1 MVRPGRIIPRGTD
14 MTGDAPVV
22 EQPVDAP
29 AHEAGA
35 SKAEAKKAAKLD
47 RLNKWLTLGANVGV
61 VLGLVLVFVEV
72 RQNAELTRTQ
82 MEQQM
87 NDMLANIELSIAE
100 PEMAAVWVKSVRE
113 PEALVDSEI
122 RMLDAHLTSILLEW
136 DYLIQMEAAGLV
148 TRDRVRRHVANTAPA
163 YFGSRFAKNWW
174 QTQLSGWQGT
184 IMEEVA
190 NPVISALDDTFIAA
204 SWDKMRIAP
213 PAPPV
218 VAGPAAVSP

>member
-1 MVRPGRIIPRGTD
+1 MTD
-14 MTGDAPVV
+14 VTSPLD
-22 EQPVDAP
+22 QPANAP
-29 AHEAGA
+29 APKAG
-35 SKAEAKKAAKLD
+35 AKLD

-100 PEMAAVWVKSVRE
+100 PQMAAVWVKSVRE
-113 PEALVDSEI
+113 PDALADSEI

-136 DYLIQMEAAGLV
+136 DYLIQMETSGLV
-148 TRDRVRRHVANTAPA
+148 SRDRVRRHVANTAPA

-174 QTQLSGWQGT
+174 QTQLPGWQGT

-190 NPVISALDDTFIAA
+190 SPIIEALDDTVIAT
-204 SWDKMRIAP
+204 SWEKMRIKLPLQPAMAAP
-213 PAPPV
+213 AVAP
-218 VAGPAAVSP
+218 